1 MHSARGRGRAH
12 RVPPYKGVY
21 RCLLYLP
28 ASLPACLPQPLTYAD
43 SHLKRARDIRRLWQA
58 TPSPSPPHCY
68 FSCSA
73 FSSFSQQSQLGS
85 HIWIMPVKWRRHC
98 WAFILSGFDAP
109 TSATPRHA
117 RTHLATS
124 CLWLTGCDWRC
135 DGFILNS
142 FIALPALLSVS
153 QRCAWQLLNV
163 LIKCKV

>member
-1 MHSARGRGRAH
+1 MYFARGH
-12 RVPPYKGVY
+12 PHTECPLTKGCDPTY
-21 RCLLYLP
+21 
-28 ASLPACLPQPLTYAD
+28 LPQPFTYAD

-58 TPSPSPPHCY
+58 TPSPLPPLCH

-109 TSATPRHA
+109 TSATPRLA

-124 CLWLTGCDWRC
+124 CLWLTRWLWLTMRRFYIEFMPC
-135 DGFILNS
+135 L
-142 FIALPALLSVS
+142 ALPALLSPS
-153 QRCAWQLLNV
+153 QLCAWQLLNV